1 MTKTGKTVSSRKKG
15 EGPKK
20 GKSAAGRALKTGA
33 AAALVTLSSVS
44 VFRAVAA
51 TATLPVLARI
61 VRAIEITVNTSLD
74 FGTIALTEDVA
85 AKAVLDPYSGNL
97 KLDGEG
103 GVNLAGGYPRAGN
116 VRIKGAPIPVH
127 VSLHTNNLRLT
138 NGTTHLTVND
148 FNINTAKGGPEAT
161 VTPSGPGNSIILSI
175 GATMSARPQQLTG
188 TYIGVN
194 TIFADYQ

>member
-1 MTKTGKTVSSRKKG
+1 MTKAATKTGKPGSKGRKKA
-15 EGPKK
+15 
-20 GKSAAGRALKTGA
+20 AAGRALKTGA
-33 AAALVTLSSVS
+33 AAVLVTLSSVS

-61 VRAIEITVNTSLD
+61 VRAIEITINTSLD

-85 AKAVLDPYSGNL
+85 AKAVIDPYTGNL

-127 VSLHTNNLRLT
+127 VSLQTNNLRLT

-161 VTPSGPGNSIILSI
+161 ITPTGPGHSIVLSI
-175 GATMSARPQQLTG
+175 GATMNARAQQLTG
-188 TYIGVN
+188 TYTGVN